1 MSDENEAGKPQALV
15 VMIDVPGYQGP
26 ERRQDHIEW
35 RSAVDQRLD
44 AGAQKM
50 RDLRTELAENTLVTQ
65 RVEVNTAE
73 LVELLGSF
81 KGAMAVLTM
90 LGKLARPLAYIA
102 MAIGAVLTLIAAAK
116 GLAGLPK

>member
-81 KGAMAVLTM
+81 KGAMRVLTL
-90 LGKLARPLAYIA
+90 LGKLARPLSYIILLGTA
-102 MAIGAVLTLIAAAK
+102 
-116 GLAGLPK
+116 LAGAWAAYKSGGGPRP